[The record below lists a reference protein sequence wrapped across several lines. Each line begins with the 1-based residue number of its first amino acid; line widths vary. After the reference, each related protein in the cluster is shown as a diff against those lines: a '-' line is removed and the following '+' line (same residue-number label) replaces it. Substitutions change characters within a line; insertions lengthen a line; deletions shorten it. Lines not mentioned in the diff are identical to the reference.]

1 MDEESQIYD
10 LMMSLA
16 GDVEYYSDRLSY
28 KRLWDLRNK
37 LQIIEGLY
45 TEKWNNWKTK

>member
-16 GDVEYYSDRLSY
+16 GDVEYYSDRLSI
-28 KRLWDLRNK
+28 KRLWDLRDK
-37 LQIIEGLY
+37 LQTIEAMY
-45 TEKWNNWKTK
+45 IEKWDTE